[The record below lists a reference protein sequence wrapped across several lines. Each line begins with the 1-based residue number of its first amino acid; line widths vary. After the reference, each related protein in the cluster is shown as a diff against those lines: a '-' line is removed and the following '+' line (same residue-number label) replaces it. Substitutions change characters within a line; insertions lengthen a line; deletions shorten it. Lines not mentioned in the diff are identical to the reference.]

1 MKEGGREVAVKVS
14 RNKKFDVD
22 NAQVE
27 VKILEQLKSKDPT
40 DKYGVVRI
48 MDKFFFRK
56 HMVLVFEL
64 LDINLYRYMR
74 SDSFKGLKKEFL
86 RNIATQI
93 LQSLSFLKKIGVI
106 HCDLKPENILF
117 TDDKHDN
124 VKVTIHL
131 PSIANPIIIGY
142 RFRL

>member
-1 MKEGGREVAVKVS
+1 M
-14 RNKKFDVD
+14 
-22 NAQVE
+22 E

-86 RNIATQI
+86 RNIAT
-93 LQSLSFLKKIGVI
+93 
-106 HCDLKPENILF
+106 
-117 TDDKHDN
+117 
-124 VKVTIHL
+124 
-131 PSIANPIIIGY
+131 
-142 RFRL
+142 